1 MHDDFP
7 AKDAYLK
14 KELGNSQDLK
24 EIFFAAT
31 LRPLHF
37 KSRADTGTARVP
49 QPRSH
54 EVEGSMRRWVGP
66 WGNTVR
72 ISFNTTIIWS
82 DLAQFDRRK

>member
-14 KELGNSQDLK
+14 KELGNSQALK

-54 EVEGSMRRWVGP
+54 EVEG
-66 WGNTVR
+66 R